1 VPQRLRL
8 FAVSVPG
15 LLLVISHGR
24 GVNLLAMEG
33 ISISPGSEG
42 EQFSPF
48 LERLAGLGVRLRA
61 DTVEILQANLGYRCN
76 LSCLHCHIQA
86 GPQRNESMAPA
97 TLEHVLRALER
108 HEIPRLDLTGGAPE
122 MHPQFEE
129 LVRAAVGFGCQVS
142 VRTNLAIMEEAE
154 YRRLPD
160 LYSPLGV
167 EVIGSMPCY
176 TEELVDQQRGR
187 GVYARNIRVLQR
199 LNDLGYGD
207 PSAGLLLHLVYNPQR
222 DTVAPEQCALEA
234 DYRNVLLEEHGIRFN
249 SLFTITNAPIGRFAA
264 ILEREGRLNAYHR
277 QLAEAF
283 NPDTLPGLMC
293 RNTVS
298 VAWDGSLYDCDFN
311 QAIGMTLD
319 RRVPR
324 HIRDFDLEA
333 LASRPIRCDDHC
345 YACTAGGGSSCR
357 GALVS

>member
-1 VPQRLRL
+1 MLI
-8 FAVSVPG
+8 ASG
-15 LLLVISHGR
+15 S
-24 GVNLLAMEG
+24 GVNSLVME
-33 ISISPGSEG
+33 STSKSPGSAGAE
-42 EQFSPF
+42 FSPF
-48 LERLAGLGVRLRA
+48 LERLAGLGVKLRA
-61 DTVEILQANLGYRCN
+61 DTVEILQVNLGYRCN

-86 GPQRNESMAPA
+86 GPQRNESMAPE
-97 TLEHVLRALER
+97 TLEHVLHVLER

-122 MHPQFEE
+122 MHPRFEE
-129 LVRAAVGFGCQVS
+129 LVRAAADFGCQVS
-142 VRTNLAIMEEAE
+142 VRTNLAIMGEPD
-154 YRRLPD
+154 YKHLPD
-160 LYSPLGV
+160 LYSLLGV

-187 GVYARNIRVLQR
+187 GVYARNIRVLRR
-199 LNDLGYGD
+199 LNELGYGD
-207 PSAGLLLHLVYNPQR
+207 PHAGLLLHLVYNPQR

-234 DYRNVLLEEHGIRFN
+234 DYREVLFKEHGIRFN

-264 ILEREGRLNAYHR
+264 ILEREGRLRAYHQ

-311 QAIGMTLD
+311 QAIGMALD
-319 RRVPR
+319 SRVPR

-333 LASRPIRCDDHC
+333 LASRAIRCDDHC

>member
-1 VPQRLRL
+1 MES
-8 FAVSVPG
+8 ASIVPG
-15 LLLVISHGR
+15 SG
-24 GVNLLAMEG
+24 GA
-33 ISISPGSEG
+33 
-42 EQFSPF
+42 QFSPF
-48 LERLAGLGVRLRA
+48 LEKLAGLGVRLRA
-61 DTVEILQANLGYRCN
+61 DTVEILQVNLGYRCN
-76 LSCLHCHIQA
+76 LSCLHCHIHA
-86 GPQRNESMAPA
+86 GPRRGESMAPE
-97 TLEHVLRALER
+97 TLEHVLRVLER
-108 HEIPRLDLTGGAPE
+108 FEIPRLDLTGGAPE

-129 LVRAAVGFGCQVS
+129 LVRAAAGVGCQVS
-142 VRTNLAIMEEAE
+142 VRTNLAIMEEPD
-154 YRRLPD
+154 YSHLPD
-160 LYSPLGV
+160 LFSCLGV

-187 GVYARNIRVLQR
+187 GVYARNIRVLRR
-199 LNDLGYGD
+199 LSELGYGD
-207 PSAGLLLHLVYNPQR
+207 PSGGLLLHLVYNPQG

-234 DYRNVLLEEHGIRFN
+234 DYREALFKEHGIRFN

-264 ILEREGRLNAYHR
+264 ILEREGRLRAYHQ
-277 QLAEAF
+277 QLAQAF
-283 NPDTLPGLMC
+283 NPYTLPGLMC

-311 QAIGMTLD
+311 QAIGMALD
-319 RRVPR
+319 SRVPR

>member
-1 VPQRLRL
+1 M
-8 FAVSVPG
+8 
-15 LLLVISHGR
+15 LLISRGW
-24 GVNLLAMEG
+24 GVNLLAMENT
-33 ISISPGSEG
+33 SISPGSER

-48 LERLAGLGVRLRA
+48 LEKLAGLGVRLRA
-61 DTVEILQANLGYRCN
+61 DTVEILQVNLGYRCN

-86 GPQRNESMAPA
+86 GPQRSELMASE
-97 TLEHVLRALER
+97 TIDHVVRVLDR
-108 HEIPRLDLTGGAPE
+108 HKIPRLDLTGGAPE
-122 MHPQFEE
+122 MHPRFEE
-129 LVRAAVGFGCQVS
+129 LVRAASGFGCQVS
-142 VRTNLAIMEEAE
+142 VRTNLAIMDEPS
-154 YRRLPD
+154 YSRLPD
-160 LYSPLGV
+160 LYSLLGV

-187 GVYARNIRVLQR
+187 GVYARNIRVLRR
-199 LNDLGYGD
+199 LNELGYGD
-207 PSAGLLLHLVYNPQR
+207 TSSGLLLHLVYNPQR

-234 DYRNVLLEEHGIRFN
+234 DYREVLLREHGIRFN

-264 ILEREGRLNAYHR
+264 ILEREGRLRAYHQ

-311 QAIGMTLD
+311 QAIGMALD
-319 RRVPR
+319 SRVPR

-357 GALVS
+357 GALIG